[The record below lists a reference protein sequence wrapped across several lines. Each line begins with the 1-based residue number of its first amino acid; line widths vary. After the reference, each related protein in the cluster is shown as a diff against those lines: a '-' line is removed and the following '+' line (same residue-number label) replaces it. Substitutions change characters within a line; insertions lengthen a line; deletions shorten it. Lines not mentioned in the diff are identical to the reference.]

1 MVSCRFAR
9 GTIGTAQSD
18 TARVAFCNR
27 ITQVVTHW
35 PRVQLSARTSQKTSF
50 SRLMT
55 ASGSDAGASSWKR
68 DSSTNRTDA
77 SCRREMGERE
87 GRPSGFPVAASK

>member
-1 MVSCRFAR
+1 MVIRNSAR
-9 GTIGTAQSD
+9 MIYKCLEKKKT
-18 TARVAFCNR
+18 C
-27 ITQVVTHW
+27 TH
-35 PRVQLSARTSQKTSF
+35 ARTSQKTSF

-77 SCRREMGERE
+77 SCIRETGEW
-87 GRPSGFPVAASK
+87 GGQPSDFSDASKKKKA